1 MGEGF
6 WGKDAGR
13 GKPRRE
19 VARAGFAA
27 WRGVGGGLVGKL
39 RPGAW
44 GALCFAV
51 CSLGIKSN
59 PNPEVG
65 HLGPFRYT

>member
-44 GALCFAV
+44 GALQFAV
-51 CSLGIKSN
+51 WVLNQIQIQKW
-59 PNPEVG
+59 V
-65 HLGPFRYT
+65 T